1 MSERTVRELG
11 DDHRARF
18 QELVDYA
25 FDAVRGPASYD
36 APEETPRML
45 GRKFG
50 VLEAGGL
57 KSVCIHHDFSAR
69 VREDWVP
76 MAGLAAVATPPEH
89 RREGLGRTLV
99 KDALQRWRGDY
110 PLAALWPFE
119 HGYYRQFGWALS
131 NTSVRYACPPAAL
144 APARGADGT
153 ARRVGPD
160 EWEQLQDV
168 HEVHGAGRTLTLRRD
183 GEWWRR
189 RVFRSLGGE
198 RRYVYAVEREGRVD
212 GYVAYTVENGGA
224 QLRVSDLAFRDHG
237 AYRRILGL
245 LADHDSQVEQVALY
259 REDERS
265 LFSLVQDPEAVDCT
279 VEAGPQV
286 RVVDVEH
293 ALKALSYPEDV
304 SATLQLAVT
313 DRHAPWNDG
322 RFELAVADGVG
333 ECNRIDGGHADVG
346 ADVDPDASLDT
357 GALSQLYVGFRAPA
371 ELRRTGHLGA
381 SDETIETLAAL
392 FPPETVYLR
401 EYF

>member
-1 MSERTVRELG
+1 MPERTVRELG
-11 DDHRARF
+11 DEHRARF
-18 QELVDYA
+18 QEFVDYA
-25 FDAVRGPASYD
+25 FDAVRGPTSYD
-36 APEETPRML
+36 SPEETPRML

-50 VLEAGGL
+50 VFEAGEL
-57 KSVCIHHDFSAR
+57 RSVCIHHDFSAR
-69 VREDWVP
+69 VREDWLP
-76 MAGLAAVATPPEH
+76 MTGLAAVATPPEH

-99 KDALQRWRGDY
+99 EDALQRWRGEY

-119 HGYYRQFGWALS
+119 HAYYRQFGWALS

-153 ARRVGPD
+153 ARRVGPE
-160 EWEQLQDV
+160 EWGQLQGV
-168 HEVHGAGRTLTLRRD
+168 HEAHGADRNLTLRRD

-189 RVFRSLGGE
+189 RVFRSLGGGK
-198 RRYVYAVEREGRVD
+198 RYVYAVEREGRVD
-212 GYVAYTVENGGA
+212 GYVAYTVENGGT

-245 LADHDSQVEQVALY
+245 LADHDSQVEEVVLY

-265 LFSLVQDPEAVDCT
+265 LFSLVDDPEAVDCT
-279 VEAGPQV
+279 VSPGPQV

-293 ALKALSYPEDV
+293 ALEALSYPEDV
-304 SATLQLAVT
+304 AATLRLAVT

-322 RFELAVADGVG
+322 LLELRVDGGTG
-333 ECNRIDGGHADVG
+333 ECRWLDDGGASADV
-346 ADVDPDASLDT
+346 SLGI
-357 GALSQLYVGFRAPA
+357 GALSQLYVGFRSAA
-371 ELRRTGHLGA
+371 ELDRTDSLGA
-381 SDETIETLAAL
+381 DGGTAGTLGAL

>member
-11 DDHRARF
+11 DDRRARF

-25 FDAVRGPASYD
+25 FDAVRGPTSYD

-50 VLEAGGL
+50 VFEAGDV

-89 RREGLGRTLV
+89 RREGLGRRLV
-99 KDALQRWRGDY
+99 EDALQRWRGDY

-119 HGYYRQFGWALS
+119 HAYYRQFGWALS

-153 ARRVGPD
+153 ARRVGPE

-168 HEVHGAGRTLTLRRD
+168 HEAHGAGRTLTLRRD

-189 RVFRSLGGE
+189 RVFRSLGGGK
-198 RRYVYAVEREGRVD
+198 RYVYAVERDGRVD

-224 QLRVSDLAFRDHG
+224 QLRVSDLAFRDRE

-245 LADHDSQVEQVALY
+245 LADHDSQVEEVVLY

-265 LFSLVQDPEAVDCT
+265 LFSLVDDPEAVDCT

-286 RVVDVEH
+286 RVVDVRR
-293 ALKALSYPEDV
+293 ALETLSYPEDV
-304 SATLQLAVT
+304 TATLRLAVA

-322 RFELAVADGVG
+322 LLEL
-333 ECNRIDGGHADVG
+333 RIDGGAGECRWLDDGEASADV
-346 ADVDPDASLDT
+346 SLGI
-357 GALSQLYVGFRAPA
+357 GALSQLYVGFRSAA
-371 ELRRTGHLGA
+371 ELARAGSLDADGGAAGTLG
-381 SDETIETLAAL
+381 AL

>member
-1 MSERTVRELG
+1 MPERTVRELG
-11 DDHRARF
+11 DSHLPRF

-25 FDAVRGPASYD
+25 FDAARGPTSD
-36 APEETPRML
+36 DSPEETPGML
-45 GRKFG
+45 GRKVGAF
-50 VLEAGGL
+50 EAGEL
-57 KSVCIHHDFSAR
+57 RSVCIHHDFTAR
-69 VREDWVP
+69 VREDWLP

-99 KDALQRWRGDY
+99 EDALQRWRGDY

-119 HGYYRQFGWALS
+119 HAYYRQFGWALS

-160 EWEQLQDV
+160 EWERLQDV
-168 HEVHGAGRTLTLRRD
+168 HEAHGAERNLTLRRD

-189 RVFRSLGGE
+189 RIFRSLGGGQ
-198 RRYVYAVEREGRVD
+198 RYVYAIERDSQVD

-224 QLRVSDLAFRDHG
+224 QLRVSDLAFRDRE
-237 AYRRILGL
+237 AYRRVLGL
-245 LADHDSQVEQVALY
+245 LADHDSQVEEVVLY

-265 LFSLVQDPEAVDCT
+265 LFSLVDDPEAVDCT
-279 VEAGPQV
+279 VSPGPQV
-286 RVVDVEH
+286 RVVDVAH
-293 ALKALSYPEDV
+293 AVEALSYPED
-304 SATLQLAVT
+304 ATVTLRLSVT

-322 RFELAVADGVG
+322 RFELEVAAGAG
-333 ECNRIDGGHADVG
+333 ECRRLSGEDDTE
-346 ADVDPDASLDT
+346 ASLDI
-357 GALSQLYVGFRAPA
+357 GALSQLYVGFRSAT
-371 ELRRTGHLGA
+371 ELRRVGALDA
-381 SDETIETLAAL
+381 SDEVVETLSAL

>member
-1 MSERTVRELG
+1 MPERTVRELG
-11 DDHRARF
+11 DEHRARF

-25 FDAVRGPASYD
+25 FEAARGPTSYD
-36 APEETPRML
+36 GHGETPRML

-50 VLEAGGL
+50 VFDAGDL
-57 KSVCIHHDFSAR
+57 QSVCIHHDFSAR
-69 VREDWVP
+69 VRDGWLP

-89 RREGLGRTLV
+89 RREGLSRTLV
-99 KDALQRWRGDY
+99 DDALQRWRGEY

-119 HGYYRQFGWALS
+119 HAYYRQFGWALA

-153 ARRVGPD
+153 ARRVDPD

-168 HEVHGAGRTLTLRRD
+168 HEAHGADRNLTLRRD

-189 RVFRSLGGE
+189 RVFRSLGGGK
-198 RRYVYAVEREGRVD
+198 RYVYAVERDGRAD

-224 QLRVSDLAFRDHG
+224 QLRVSDLAFRDRE

-245 LADHDSQVEQVALY
+245 LADHDSQVQEVVLY

-265 LFSLVQDPEAVDCT
+265 LFSLVEDPEAVGCT
-279 VEAGPQV
+279 VSPGPQV
-286 RVVDVEH
+286 RVVDVER
-293 ALKALSYPEDV
+293 ALEALSYPEDLT
-304 SATLQLAVT
+304 ATLRLAVS

-322 RFELAVADGVG
+322 RFEVRVADGTGTCRRVDG
-333 ECNRIDGGHADVG
+333 EHAE
-346 ADVDPDASLDT
+346 ADVDASLGVGT
-357 GALSQLYVGFRAPA
+357 LTQLYVGFRSPEEAHRA
-371 ELRRTGHLGA
+371 GDLDAGEGA
-381 SDETIETLAAL
+381 VETLAAL
-392 FPPETVYLR
+392 LPRETVYLR